1 VPLWEEEAAVAP
13 REEVAATP
21 FGGGDG
27 APIGSEAT
35 MPGEDRRRRVRGG
48 GCRHASPCRGGG
60 RRGRLT
66 GSRAYTTASRTPEH
80 RPGGREAREWQAS
93 PGERGRGR
101 SGRRLLDL
109 VEWAAGA
116 PSTGS
121 RWGREPPAPGKGGGE
136 GAADMVGG
144 RGGRRGGGKLRER
157 GGLREVGGLGKE
169 LGFGGAGYIRATA
182 MVVVGW
188 AGMVDH
194 LAQYGLPCGRAP
206 RCTTNI
212 VCRAPIVHGARQSP
226 L

>member
-1 VPLWEEEAAVAP
+1 VAGVAGREREGAV
-13 REEVAATP
+13 
-21 FGGGDG
+21 G
-27 APIGSEAT
+27 AP
-35 MPGEDRRRRVRGG
+35 P
-48 GCRHASPCRGGG
+48 
-60 RRGRLT
+60 T
-66 GSRAYTTASRTPEH
+66 GSRRV
-80 RPGGREAREWQAS
+80 GGRGAVYWIS
-93 PGERGRGR
+93 LGER
-101 SGRRLLDL
+101 
-109 VEWAAGA
+109 AAG
-116 PSTGS
+116 T
-121 RWGREPPAPGKGGGE
+121 REGGE